1 MIRLV
6 LVDDHPLVR
15 EGIRGMVAAYPDI
28 EVVGQAADGGRGL
41 DIVRELRP
49 DLVLMDL
56 RMPGGDGVTATREIV
71 SAGLSRVVVLTTY
84 ETDEDILRAVEAGAT
99 GYLLKD
105 ITPDEL
111 ARAVRAAA
119 RGETVLAPSAQGALL
134 HRVQRPR
141 AATPALSAREVA
153 VLAHAAEGRT
163 NAAIGAAMHI
173 SETTVKTYL
182 ARAFDKL
189 GVSDRTS
196 AVRRAI
202 DRGLIR

>member
-1 MIRLV
+1 M
-6 LVDDHPLVR
+6 
-15 EGIRGMVAAYPDI
+15 
-28 EVVGQAADGGRGL
+28 
-41 DIVRELRP
+41 
-49 DLVLMDL
+49 
-56 RMPGGDGVTATREIV
+56 
-71 SAGLSRVVVLTTY
+71 
-84 ETDEDILRAVEAGAT
+84 
-99 GYLLKD
+99 
-105 ITPDEL
+105 
-111 ARAVRAAA
+111 RAAA

-141 AATPALSAREVA
+141 AATPALSAREVS

-202 DRGLIR
+202 DLGLIR

>member
-15 EGIRGMVAAYPDI
+15 EGIRGMLAAYPDI

-141 AATPALSAREVA
+141 SATPALSAREVS

-202 DRGLIR
+202 DLGLIR